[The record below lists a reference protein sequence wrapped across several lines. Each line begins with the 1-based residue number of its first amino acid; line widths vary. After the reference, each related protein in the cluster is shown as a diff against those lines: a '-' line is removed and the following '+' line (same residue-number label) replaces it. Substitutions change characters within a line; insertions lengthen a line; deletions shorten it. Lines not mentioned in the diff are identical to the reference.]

1 MGKGDED
8 EEILC
13 MFSSFF
19 LISLNYILQ
28 ILLLS
33 ENVFILNYLEV
44 FFFFFLHLLLFEAYS
59 YFIT

>member
-1 MGKGDED
+1 MGKGDEH

-13 MFSSFF
+13 VFSSFF

-33 ENVFILNYLEV
+33 EKCVYFELFGGV
-44 FFFFFLHLLLFEAYS
+44 FFFFAFVTVRS
-59 YFIT
+59 I

>member
-1 MGKGDED
+1 MSGAKVGKGDEH

-13 MFSSFF
+13 VFSSFF

-44 FFFFFLHLLLFEAYS
+44 FFFFAFVTVRS
-59 YFIT
+59 I

>member
-1 MGKGDED
+1 MGKGDEH

-13 MFSSFF
+13 VFSSFF

-33 ENVFILNYLEV
+33 ENVFILNYLEG
-44 FFFFFLHLLLFEAYS
+44 FFCICYCSKHIAIL
-59 YFIT
+59 

>member
-1 MGKGDED
+1 MGKEDEH

-13 MFSSFF
+13 VFSSFF
-19 LISLNYILQ
+19 LTYLNYILQ

-44 FFFFFLHLLLFEAYS
+44 FFFFAFVTVRS
-59 YFIT
+59 M

>member
-1 MGKGDED
+1 MGKGDEH

-13 MFSSFF
+13 VFSSFF
-19 LISLNYILQ
+19 LTSLNYILQ

-44 FFFFFLHLLLFEAYS
+44 FFLHLLLFEAYS